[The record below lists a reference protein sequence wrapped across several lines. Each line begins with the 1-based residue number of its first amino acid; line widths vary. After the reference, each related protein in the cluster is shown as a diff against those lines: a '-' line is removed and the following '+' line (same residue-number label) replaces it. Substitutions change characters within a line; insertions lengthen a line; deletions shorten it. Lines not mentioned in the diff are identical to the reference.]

1 MEVKIKSDN
10 SRYGILYAEKSD
22 EYYFLDVVDND
33 NYQVNISSL
42 CEYAKYVKIAGRLWE
57 HPENIVQDI
66 KDLLKR
72 ASCYVGSNER
82 VGIEYIYSTNYT
94 YTPMFDTTKVLV
106 TKAKGMQ
113 TLELK
118 EKHGN
123 STFTETNI
131 YQDNNLTVKAKGIR
145 QLSITTENKP
155 LITEID
161 GCILAGTKN
170 NLIESDIRTCMF
182 SAIGQSNHICNIQ
195 NTRLYYTSL
204 RCGIIDLNMSGV
216 TLHDLKIQSEQGQI
230 DIDKAYIVDN
240 CNIIGE
246 KTKLFLRDIT
256 FEKALATNCRDIF
269 IENTVAGDIT
279 IMEFDNLH
287 LDIQQSSIGCLQLFI
302 NNLESLDS
310 DWSIKVGSN
319 ISVELGFKVT
329 KGILKNNNLKKLLTV
344 LKDSDVQVIVYDGE
358 ENNQKEIQQLH
369 DKIKRGII

>member
-10 SRYGILYAEKSD
+10 SRYGIIYSEKSD
-22 EYYFLDVVDND
+22 AYYFLDVVDNN

-123 STFTETNI
+123 STVTETNI

-170 NLIESDIRTCMF
+170 NLIESDIRTRMF

-204 RCGIIDLNMSGV
+204 RWGIIDLNMSGV

-269 IENTVAGDIT
+269 IENMVAGDIT

-287 LDIQQSSIGCLQLFI
+287 LDIQQSSIDCLQLFI

-310 DWSIKVGSN
+310 DWSLKVGSN

-344 LKDSDVQVIVYDGE
+344 LKDNEVQILVYDGE
-358 ENNQKEIQQLH
+358 ENNQKEIQKLH
-369 DKIKRGII
+369 DKIKRGIL